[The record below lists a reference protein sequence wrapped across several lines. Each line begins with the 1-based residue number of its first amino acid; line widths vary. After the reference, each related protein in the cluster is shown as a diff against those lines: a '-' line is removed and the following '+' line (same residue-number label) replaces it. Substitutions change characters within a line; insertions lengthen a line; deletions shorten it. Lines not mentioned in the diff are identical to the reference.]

1 MADERHALDYAVKA
15 DIDAQAAARAAEFA
29 APVLGSPVA
38 VGTFASIIEAASE
51 NLAALGTL
59 DLVIPNGAAAFTG
72 FLAVSS
78 TLKSNDQD
86 RTQTLYAVTGF
97 GANVTVTALHTRIGT
112 TAAAPFTITTPVA
125 GTLRFTDT
133 SGFAG
138 GLAVRMAWFGTVANY

>member
-1 MADERHALDYAVKA
+1 MAEERHQLDPATYSDIVK
-15 DIDAQAAARAAEFA
+15 AQAALAAALA
-29 APVLGSPVA
+29 APALGAAVA
-38 VGTFASIIEAASE
+38 VGSFSSIIEASSE

-138 GLAVRMAWFGTVANY
+138 GLAVRMAWFGAVANY